1 MGISIQ
7 CFSVPS
13 FRGFSG
19 SEKGANRKT
28 NSHRIASGAASDR
41 VKPPLEYLEVHSNK
55 NIAPRRMFFLKKVVI
70 LNILINFAM
79 KKPY

>member
-1 MGISIQ
+1 MMRS
-7 CFSVPS
+7 
-13 FRGFSG
+13 R
-19 SEKGANRKT
+19 
-28 NSHRIASGAASDR
+28 AASDR
-41 VKPPLEYLEVHSNK
+41 VKPPLGYLEVHSNK

>member
-1 MGISIQ
+1 MMRS
-7 CFSVPS
+7 
-13 FRGFSG
+13 R
-19 SEKGANRKT
+19 
-28 NSHRIASGAASDR
+28 AASDR